1 MERRNKVVKLIES
14 QKQAKRLL
22 ALSTN
27 DIHEEVRFMDLFWTI
42 VVILVILWLLG
53 FSLGLVGGLI
63 HILLVAAIIVI
74 LVRIIQGR
82 KPL

>member
-1 MERRNKVVKLIES
+1 MHHARNKSIFNPMYNLIF
-14 QKQAKRLL
+14 K
-22 ALSTN
+22 
-27 DIHEEVRFMDLFWTI
+27 EVRFMDIFWTI

-53 FSLGLVGGLI
+53 FSLGLVGSLI

-82 KPL
+82 KVL